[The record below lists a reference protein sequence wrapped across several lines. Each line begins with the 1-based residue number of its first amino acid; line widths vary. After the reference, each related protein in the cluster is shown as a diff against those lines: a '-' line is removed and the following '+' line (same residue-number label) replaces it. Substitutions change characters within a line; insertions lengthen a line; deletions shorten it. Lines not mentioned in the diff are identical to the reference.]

1 MRLYSDKGRA
11 TKASF
16 SGRAK
21 KVLEPKF
28 RFEIKQRCHFLEA
41 CCVLSQVAN
50 TISPSFSAPI
60 YLRVNL
66 DFGIGILEVECTS
79 KVRGKSG

>member
-21 KVLEPKF
+21 KVPETKS
-28 RFEIKQRCHFLEA
+28 RFEIKQRSHFLEA
-41 CCVLSQVAN
+41 CYVLSQVAN
-50 TISPSFSAPI
+50 TISPIFSAPI
-60 YLRVNL
+60 YLRVNP
-66 DFGIGILEVECTS
+66 DFGIGILKLECTS
-79 KVRGKSG
+79 KVRSKSG